1 MDEANPDPNLP
12 VSKADDDE
20 NVNNGDH
27 YDDDDNDNDN
37 DDNDNEGEDNEDD
50 NCDVNGPT
58 VQAHV
63 DLAKTACKYCRTQY
77 C

>member
-1 MDEANPDPNLP
+1 MDEANPDPDLP
-12 VSKADDDE
+12 HFSVSKDDD
-20 NVNNGDH
+20 
-27 YDDDDNDNDN
+27 DDDDNDDN
-37 DDNDNEGEDNEDD
+37 DDNDDDDNGEGDNDEDD
-50 NCDVNGPT
+50 NGDVDGPT